1 MFNDIILKVINCKG
15 TRMAAVQ
22 QLLYTGAGGAED
34 VPVVCPD
41 PEATLVRDQPGGQ
54 AAQAQGL
61 PLLSQLG

>member
-1 MFNDIILKVINCKG
+1 MV
-15 TRMAAVQ
+15 AVQ
-22 QLLYTGAGGAED
+22 QLHHAGAGGPED
-34 VPVVCPD
+34 VPVVGSD

>member
-1 MFNDIILKVINCKG
+1 
-15 TRMAAVQ
+15 MAAVQ
-22 QLLYTGAGGAED
+22 QLLHTGAGGAED